1 MFVTAVMKHLTGAVL
16 LEDADKVAQIFLKY
30 GVVEPVAVKN
40 LEQADREGLNESF
53 NTALYE
59 RVSELRRHI
68 ETLLALGNISIPLIR
83 EDVVEKMQAVNL
95 ENCQKLLATVDSE
108 VTALRSQQQALQEK
122 IHHKQELLR
131 SFSKNQSESSNALLR
146 FREDKTASEMLRVRA
161 GRVKKIFF
169 AALNQKLRERFNIS
183 MSTNQEEHN
192 VLIKLVYLADREQEI
207 NQVLQQAQWTEIPLE
222 DVIIASEEASI
233 QDIENDIVKMQ
244 EQQLQ
249 LKKEFV
255 RRISRYKED
264 LTENWTRLHVN
275 ELYSRL
281 RGGFSNTRYMSFF
294 SGWIPQNIIK
304 KITAD
309 LCQAT
314 NNHIVYEIRDAED
327 VKDNTGKRIEPPTA
341 MQNPKILKPFETL
354 VKTYGV
360 PAYNTIDSTLPVAFL
375 FVVMFGL
382 MFADAGHGAV
392 IAIGGLISMMINQK
406 NKRDLGFLMTCCGL
420 SSIITGILF
429 GSYFGFPLTMP
440 IWFDFEAVANNQPSH
455 YSLQTTITNIND
467 VFKLSIQF
475 GITVISLSYV
485 FNWINRM
492 RRHEWIELLLERNG
506 ILGGWMYGV
515 GIYLMWNYVASNY
528 QNFGNTS
535 QMGWMLGMPVL
546 LLFLA
551 EPAKYFFYERKEG
564 EHKFKMTMLGEWV
577 GHWLLE
583 IFEFVVNSLSNTM
596 SFIRVSGLGM
606 AHVILMSTFYGM
618 AKNMP
623 FASKIIVMVL
633 ANVIVITLEGL
644 SAAIN
649 SVRLNYYE
657 FFSRY
662 FIGGGRMYQPV
673 KLNE

>member
-1 MFVTAVMKHLTGAVL
+1 MFVTAAMKHLVGMVL

-40 LEQADREGLNESF
+40 LEQADREGLDESF

-68 ETLLALGNISIPLIR
+68 ETLLTLGGISIPFVR
-83 EDVVEKMQAVNL
+83 EDEVEKMHAANL
-95 ENCQKLLATVDSE
+95 ENCQKLLAKVDAE
-108 VTALRSQQQALQEK
+108 VTALRNQQQALQEK
-122 IHHKQELLR
+122 IHRKQELLR
-131 SFSKNQSESSNALLR
+131 SFGKNQSEFSNALLR
-146 FREDKTASEMLRVRA
+146 FRADKTASEMLRVRA

-183 MSTNQEEHN
+183 MSANQEEHD
-192 VLIKLVYLADREQEI
+192 VLIKLVYLADHEQEI

-222 DVIIASEEASI
+222 DVIIASEEDSI
-233 QDIENDIVKMQ
+233 QDIENDIAKMQ
-244 EQQLQ
+244 EEQLQ
-249 LKKEFV
+249 LKKEIV
-255 RRISRYKED
+255 QRIGRHKED
-264 LTENWTRLHVN
+264 LTENWARLHVN

-281 RGGFSNTRYMSFF
+281 REGFSNTRYTSFF
-294 SGWIPQNIIK
+294 SGWIPQNSIK
-304 KITAD
+304 KITED
-309 LCQAT
+309 LRLAT
-314 NNHIVYEIRDAED
+314 NNHIVYEIRDAQD
-327 VKDNTGKRIEPPTA
+327 VKDNTGKKIQPPTA

-392 IAIGGLISMMINQK
+392 IALGGLISMMMSPK
-406 NKRDLGFLMTCCGL
+406 NKRDLGFLMTCCGV
-420 SSIITGILF
+420 SSIVTGILF
-429 GSYFGFPLTMP
+429 GSYFGFPLTKP
-440 IWFDFEAVANNQPSH
+440 LWFDFEAVANNRPSH
-455 YSLQTTITNIND
+455 YNLKTAITNIND

-475 GITVISLSYV
+475 GIAVIYLSYM
-485 FNWINRM
+485 FNWLNRL
-492 RRHEWIELLLERNG
+492 RRREWIELLLERNG

-515 GIYLMWNYVASNY
+515 GIYLVWNYVASNY
-528 QNFGNTS
+528 QNFGDTS
-535 QMGWMLGMPVL
+535 QMGWMLGVPVL
-546 LLFLA
+546 LLFFA
-551 EPAKYFFYERKEG
+551 EPAKYFFYERKEK
-564 EHKFKMTMLGEWV
+564 EHKFKMAMLGGWI

-618 AKNMP
+618 AENMP
-623 FASKIIVMVL
+623 FIAKIIVMVL

-644 SAAIN
+644 SAGIN

-662 FIGGGRMYQPV
+662 FIGGGRLYQPV